1 MIHILN
7 QDDEIIDYFD
17 INDGTVL
24 EPDLIRNIETL
35 EDTLEFSVATKRS
48 INVQDRNRVII
59 KDNEGEYREFIIMQ
73 YESNLD
79 GFTDVSCVGSHLED
93 FQTAKPFKPQKL
105 ERYTT
110 KEALNFMSADTG
122 WEVAPDNEWNGTRT
136 TSWTSWKDRLSLIK
150 QLQTT
155 YDMRL
160 SFYVELGTNTVKH
173 RYVKL
178 VEVNPMFNGE
188 EIVYGENMIDL
199 KRTVDFTDVATALI
213 AIGPEDDDGN
223 RLIIEE
229 VDNEAQNQL
238 GLPYRYLWQIY
249 EPESD
254 DQNMTE
260 ARLRTLA
267 RTKLNKIKAASV
279 EYTIQSTQ
287 LNVKNGDMIR
297 VKNEDFTPELYV
309 EAEVIEI
316 RYNAYTKLC
325 DYKFGILTE
334 YTRAEVYERFNA
346 LLETLRERLN
356 NIKYDTENVINER
369 LEVELAGLER
379 YIEKSP
385 FPPLD
390 PQEGDLWLDT
400 SHDQVAVLKRFEN
413 GKWVKSSVTEAHEVN
428 APTKEEALYTMLQ
441 ERKNRLNN
449 DFISNYGLFN
459 TLTAH
464 KYYDEL
470 DADIRNMLFDLFVD
484 QTNKYSAF
492 EADFDYIN
500 AEQPT
505 IGLILAAMESAL
517 RFEDSSNQF
526 KTGYNTARAALDAY
540 LEILRSQYTDEKYL
554 DALNAVADK
563 FGLDVVDGKLMGDAN
578 FIENMEEIKVDLQQQ
593 LDAAKAELENFEVG
607 GRNWFAKSKVVLS
620 NNLRYDDQLDLYYNV
635 GTSRSFSI
643 FRMDSLGLELN
654 KKYILAY
661 EIKSNIPELE
671 LRTNTYINGSVSSVE
686 NNSPE
691 LIEGEWVKVYTEPFL
706 YHTET
711 TASVHIYFNQDL
723 ESSRDIEI
731 RNIQINRGTILQ
743 DYQEAPE
750 DTDNKITKINQS
762 ITNIEGQLKSTV
774 NKDTFDLLKG
784 TVTQQGTTIQQ
795 TADSLSSKADKSVVD
810 TLSGTVKNHGTQITQ
825 TAEEIA
831 SKADKTLLDAA
842 NNTITQQGTLI
853 NQNAQEIALRAKTA
867 DLNSVTGRVTK
878 AEADI
883 KINAGE
889 ISSRV
894 KDVDYQTDKE
904 GIIGRLSGAES
915 SITQQSNLIET
926 KVSSTE
932 LTQAIDDINIGG
944 VNLANWTETSVEN
957 KNRYRPTGKTNDVNI
972 VTLQGEKFTQVRELN
987 GESGVGSVFG
997 IYVGRWNNTDNNSYF
1012 NIEKDQEYTLT
1023 LRGQNSSTT
1032 EEFSYVF
1039 IMRDDNLENPES
1051 TTSGTNQGVSSA
1063 IVDRVNVESGYG
1075 SRYKFSFKANW
1086 NSKKAYILV
1095 GTHKKSGYGAGTSFW
1110 FRFKELQLEKGN
1122 KATDWSLSQT
1132 DTLKQFKDLDD
1143 RITTHDTQIEQT
1155 DKQIALRAKM
1165 TDVNKSDKT
1174 LSQALSEL
1182 IIDSSNG
1189 LKFSYDSNG
1198 RLASYSVGRD
1208 GIQFDGSKIK
1218 FTASDSIM
1226 LQISDAK
1233 KAGTDAQGIASD
1245 AKSKIDN
1252 LDLSGTNLVSGTNF
1266 AIQENVDRLDTP
1278 WGSAKY
1284 TSESEYL
1291 LVLNSNLAENATFGL
1306 RTFKDDFKLKQGA
1319 EYTLSFEAYSNVN
1332 ADSDF
1337 SYVYLYRYGASD
1349 QGSFTMDKELIGT
1362 AGGSTGIGYDLY
1374 RYTCTFKN
1382 TTGTEPANLLIATRG
1397 TGYSWFR
1404 IKNVM
1409 LTRGNVAVPYNVQGH
1424 KMVDTD
1430 SLIPTI
1436 NGDKNGWTISGKK
1449 IDLVGDVNMVNGQVK
1464 VRNLTASSGTNKL
1477 ELTGSGL
1484 VMDGSVGNLS
1494 MGSSGIVYKDKS
1506 GVIKYEMNENF
1517 VRSSTFGTT
1526 TANIYLA
1533 ASKDYEVRFADIADI
1548 PGGGAVNDY
1557 TYIDTRAKVMY
1568 AEGVANNPRH
1578 SSHLNLGAD
1587 GEVRIMNNG
1596 RTTYGAARAAAVY
1609 AHSYNWSTA
1618 DNNSNNLYVRPSSAG
1633 EVRFTAV
1640 GTTTNYSDIRA
1651 AKVYSDSV
1659 WSHRFADYWIRVDG
1673 EAILSAHGSTTNYRD
1688 IRGMFAHF
1696 DALDVNT
1703 GSHIYTRVHGASAE
1717 LRVTARGTTDKYRDI
1732 RFRNWTAVSS
1742 EKYKTDITEWN
1753 YNVLDIIK
1761 DEIKIYQY
1769 KYKDDVAEGDNIMYQ
1784 RGLVLERET
1793 PSEFIKGDGIN
1804 QYEMATWTLK
1814 GVQELAQRDDEK
1826 DKIIKEQGDKIEEL
1840 EKQMSEVMQL
1850 LNNK

>member
-93 FQTAKPFKPQKL
+93 FQTAKPLEPQKL

-110 KEALNFMSADTG
+110 KEALSFMAADTG
-122 WEVAPDNEWNGTRT
+122 WEVAPDNEWNGLKT
-136 TSWTSWKDRLSLIK
+136 TSWSSWKDRLSLIK

-213 AIGPEDDDGN
+213 AIGPEDNDGN
-223 RLIIEE
+223 RIIIEE
-229 VDNEAQNQL
+229 VDNAAQNQL

-254 DQNMTE
+254 QQNMTE

-267 RTKLNKIKAASV
+267 RTKLNKIKTASV

-287 LNVKNGDMIR
+287 LDVKAGDMIR

-309 EAEVIEI
+309 EAEIIEI
-316 RYNAYTKLC
+316 KYNAYTKLC

-369 LEVELAGLER
+369 LEEELSGLER

-400 SHDQVAVLKRFEN
+400 SHDQVAVLKRYEN

-470 DADIRNMLFDLFVD
+470 DADIKNMLFDLFVD

-492 EADFDYIN
+492 ESDFDYIN
-500 AEQPT
+500 EEQPT

-517 RFEDSSNQF
+517 RFEDSSNKF

-540 LEILRSQYTDEKYL
+540 LEILRSQYTDEKYN

-563 FGLDVVDGKLMGDAN
+563 FGLDVVDGKLLGDAN
-578 FIENMEEIKVDLQQQ
+578 FIENMEEIKKDLQQQ
-593 LDAAKAELENFEVG
+593 LNYAKKALEDLEVG
-607 GRNWFAKSKVVLS
+607 GRNYFSLS
-620 NNLRYDDQLDLYYNV
+620 AAEKTGGIVTIPVEPNTDYIVTSNVPVPTKDTTLYFN
-635 GTSRSFSI
+635 GIT
-643 FRMDSLGLELN
+643 
-654 KKYILAY
+654 
-661 EIKSNIPELE
+661 
-671 LRTNTYINGSVSSVE
+671 TNTDGVWLGKSVVK
-686 NNSPE
+686 NSGDKETMYVRIYPNREYTSE
-691 LIEGEWVKVYTEPFL
+691 LMSGEYKIMWEKGNVATDWTP
-706 YHTET
+706 
-711 TASVHIYFNQDL
+711 
-723 ESSRDIEI
+723 
-731 RNIQINRGTILQ
+731 
-743 DYQEAPE
+743 APE
-750 DTDNKITKINQS
+750 DTDNKITNINQS

-774 NKDTFDLLKG
+774 NKDTFDLLNE
-784 TVTQQGTTIQQ
+784 TVTKQGTTLEQ
-795 TADSLSSKADKSVVD
+795 TAVKLSSKADKSVVD

-825 TAEEIA
+825 TAEDVA
-831 SKADKTLLDAA
+831 SKADKSSLDEVSG
-842 NNTITQQGTLI
+842 TIKQQGTLI
-853 NQNAQEIALRAKTA
+853 NQNATDIALRAKTS

-878 AEADI
+878 AESAI
-883 KINAGE
+883 KVNAGE

-894 KDVDYQTDKE
+894 KDVDYQTDKK

-915 SITQQSNLIET
+915 SITQQSKLISS

-932 LTQAIDDINIGG
+932 LTQAIDDIELGG
-944 VNLANWTETSVEN
+944 ENLIPQADLPKDRNNWGTWNDTTSLHTSGWYPDYLWV
-957 KNRYRPTGKTNDVNI
+957 NDVSGAENGSLAAQSPLL
-972 VTLQGEKFTQVRELN
+972 TEKV
-987 GESGVGSVFG
+987 
-997 IYVGRWNNTDNNSYF
+997 I
-1012 NIEKDQEYTLT
+1012 KDQEYTLSFIAT
-1023 LRGQNSSTT
+1023 DLRNIYEDMRYCYMINNISGESNHFLRGVKRKEIGLET
-1032 EEFSYVF
+1032 SY
-1039 IMRDDNLENPES
+1039 
-1051 TTSGTNQGVSSA
+1051 SA
-1063 IVDRVNVESGYG
+1063 EGRPMYLYYVTFKSEITANV
-1075 SRYKFSFKANW
+1075 K
-1086 NSKKAYILV
+1086 ILV
-1095 GTHKKSGYGAGTSFW
+1095 GSRKITSSAA
-1110 FRFKELQLEKGN
+1110 RFYIKDVKLEKGN
-1122 KATDWSLSQT
+1122 KPTGFSLSTKGLEDRIVSHDTKFEQT
-1132 DTLKQFKDLDD
+1132 DTQLSLKA
-1143 RITTHDTQIEQT
+1143 T
-1155 DKQIALRAKM
+1155 M
-1165 TDVNKSDKT
+1165 TDVNKSDET
-1174 LSQALSEL
+1174 LSRALSEL
-1182 IIDSSNG
+1182 VVDSANG
-1189 LKFSYDSNG
+1189 LKFNYDSNG

-1208 GIQFDGSKIK
+1208 GIQFDGSKIR
-1218 FTASDSIM
+1218 FNASDSIM
-1226 LQISDAK
+1226 LQINDAK
-1233 KAGTDAQGIASD
+1233 KAGTDAQSTINSLELGGANLVKGTSVAKENLKYLTSVNGGTSNVAPMISGLDGVPYYLIRESSGESSSYLAARVNDAANQRFTVQEGKKYVLTFVARKSTYTNDFNYTYLIRPNAEGANFNLGRPTRILDSSYTNAKKYIFTFTAPWTTSD
-1245 AKSKIDN
+1245 AHILLGLHPSYSGGSQWFRFRELQLQEGDRPTAYAPHPDEVTTETTIISQIN
-1252 LDLSGTNLVSGTNF
+1252 LDST
-1266 AIQENVDRLDTP
+1266 
-1278 WGSAKY
+1278 SA
-1284 TSESEYL
+1284 
-1291 LVLNSNLAENATFGL
+1291 
-1306 RTFKDDFKLKQGA
+1306 
-1319 EYTLSFEAYSNVN
+1319 
-1332 ADSDF
+1332 
-1337 SYVYLYRYGASD
+1337 
-1349 QGSFTMDKELIGT
+1349 
-1362 AGGSTGIGYDLY
+1362 
-1374 RYTCTFKN
+1374 
-1382 TTGTEPANLLIATRG
+1382 
-1397 TGYSWFR
+1397 
-1404 IKNVM
+1404 
-1409 LTRGNVAVPYNVQGH
+1409 
-1424 KMVDTD
+1424 
-1430 SLIPTI
+1430 
-1436 NGDKNGWTISGKK
+1436 TISAKK
-1449 IDLVGDVNMVNGQVK
+1449 IDLVGDVNIVNGEVK
-1464 VRNLTASSGTNKL
+1464 VRNLTASSGSNKL

-1494 MGSSGIVYKDKS
+1494 MGSSGIVYKDS
-1506 GVIKYEMNENF
+1506 RGIIKYEMNENF
-1517 VRSSTFGTT
+1517 VRSSSFGTT

-1533 ASKDYEVRFADIADI
+1533 ASKGYEVRFADIADI
-1548 PGGGAVNDY
+1548 PGGGEVNDY

-1578 SSHLNLGAD
+1578 SSNLELGTD
-1587 GEVRIMNNG
+1587 NEVRIMNNG
-1596 RTTYGAARAAAVY
+1596 RTTYSILRAGATY
-1609 AHSYNWSTA
+1609 AHSYNWSSA
-1618 DNNSNNLYVRPSSAG
+1618 DNSSNNLYVRPSSAG

-1640 GTTTNYSDIRA
+1640 HTTDNYSDIRA
-1651 AKVYSDSV
+1651 ARVYSDST
-1659 WSHRFADYWIRVDG
+1659 WSHRFSDYWIRVDG
-1673 EAILSAHGSTTNYRD
+1673 EVLLSSHGSTSNFRD
-1688 IRGMFAHF
+1688 IRGMYAKF

-1703 GSHIYTRVHGASAE
+1703 GAHIYTRPHGASSE
-1717 LRVTARGTTDKYRDI
+1717 LRVTARGTTDAYRDI

-1761 DEIKIYQY
+1761 DELKIYQY

-1814 GVQELAQRDDEK
+1814 GVQELAQRDNDK
-1826 DKIIKEQGDKIEEL
+1826 DKIIKEQGAEIEEL
-1840 EKQMSEVMQL
+1840 KKQMSEVMQL
-1850 LNNK
+1850 LKNK

>member
-93 FQTAKPFKPQKL
+93 FQTAKPYKPQKL

-110 KEALNFMSADTG
+110 KQALSFMAADTG
-122 WEVAPDNEWNGTRT
+122 WEVAPDNEWNGLKT
-136 TSWTSWKDRLSLIK
+136 TSWSSWKDRLSLIK

-213 AIGPEDDDGN
+213 AIGPEDDKGN

-229 VDNEAQNQL
+229 VDNAAQNQL

-249 EPESD
+249 EPETD
-254 DQNMTE
+254 DQKMSE

-267 RTKLNKIKAASV
+267 RTKLNKIKTASV

-287 LNVKNGDMIR
+287 LDVKVGDMIR

-309 EAEVIEI
+309 EAEIIEI
-316 RYNAYTKLC
+316 KYNAYTKLC

-356 NIKYDTENVINER
+356 NIKYDTDSVINER
-369 LEVELAGLER
+369 LEEELAGLER

-385 FPPLD
+385 TPPLD

-400 SHDQVAVLKRFEN
+400 SNSQVAVLKRYEN

-470 DADIRNMLFDLFVD
+470 DADIKKMLFDLFVD
-484 QTNKYSAF
+484 QTDKYSAF
-492 EADFDYIN
+492 EDAFNNIN

-505 IGLILAAMESAL
+505 IGLILDAMESAL
-517 RFEDSSNQF
+517 RFEDASNKF

-540 LEILRSQYTDEKYL
+540 LEILRSQYTEEKYL

-578 FIENMEEIKVDLQQQ
+578 FIENMEEIKKDLQQQ
-593 LDAAKAELENFEVG
+593 LNDAKKAFDEIEIG
-607 GRNWFAKSKVVLS
+607 GRNLALKTAELKELTATSVR
-620 NNLRYDDQLDLYYNV
+620 LRYDLNNEVLRNNI
-635 GTSRSFSI
+635 GKEITISFDAKFNS
-643 FRMDSLGLELN
+643 N
-654 KKYILAY
+654 KDFSAYILQLPGDYVVNSTTIAGGTDKWKKFSFTGN
-661 EIKSNIPELE
+661 IKPEAE
-671 LRTNTYINGSVSSVE
+671 FTTNAQFT
-686 NNSPE
+686 
-691 LIEGEWVKVYTEPFL
+691 LA
-706 YHTET
+706 T
-711 TASVHIYFNQDL
+711 TDYGA
-723 ESSRDIEI
+723 I
-731 RNIQINRGTILQ
+731 RNLKVELGNIAT
-743 DYQEAPE
+743 DWTPAPE
-750 DTDNKITKINQS
+750 DTDNKITNINQS

-774 NKDTFDLLKG
+774 NKDTFDLLNK
-784 TVTQQGTTIQQ
+784 TVTQQGTTLEQ
-795 TADSLSSKADKSVVD
+795 TANKLSSKADKSVVD

-825 TAEEIA
+825 TAEDVA
-831 SKADKTLLDAA
+831 SKADKSLLDEVSG
-842 NNTITQQGTLI
+842 TIKKQGTLI
-853 NQNAQEIALRAKTA
+853 SQNATDIALRAKTS

-878 AEADI
+878 AESAI
-883 KINAGE
+883 KVNAGE

-894 KDVDYQTDKE
+894 KDVDYQTDKK

-915 SITQQSNLIET
+915 SITQQSKLISS

-932 LTQAIDDINIGG
+932 LTQAIDDIELGG
-944 VNLANWTETSVEN
+944 ENLIPKADLPKDMSHWGTWNDTTSLHKSGWYPDYLWV
-957 KNRYRPTGKTNDVNI
+957 NDVNGAENGSLAAQSQI
-972 VTLQGEKFTQVRELN
+972 LTEKVIK
-987 GESGVGSVFG
+987 G
-997 IYVGRWNNTDNNSYF
+997 
-1012 NIEKDQEYTLT
+1012 QEYTLSFIAT
-1023 LRGQNSSTT
+1023 DLRNVHEDMRYCYMINNISGEPNHFLRGVKRKEIGLET
-1032 EEFSYVF
+1032 SYNADGIPMYLYYVTF
-1039 IMRDDNLENPES
+1039 KSDITADVKILAGSRKI
-1051 TTSGTNQGVSSA
+1051 TSSA
-1063 IVDRVNVESGYG
+1063 AR
-1075 SRYKFSFKANW
+1075 F
-1086 NSKKAYILV
+1086 YI
-1095 GTHKKSGYGAGTSFW
+1095 KDIK
-1110 FRFKELQLEKGN
+1110 LEKGN
-1122 KATDWSLSQT
+1122 KPTGFSLST
-1132 DTLKQFKDLDD
+1132 KGLED
-1143 RITTHDTQIEQT
+1143 RIVSHDTKFEQT
-1155 DKQIALRAKM
+1155 DKQLSLKATM

-1208 GIQFDGSKIK
+1208 GIQFDGSKIRFK
-1218 FTASDSIM
+1218 ASDSIM
-1226 LQISDAK
+1226 LQINDAK
-1233 KAGTDAQGIASD
+1233 KAGTDAQST
-1245 AKSKIDN
+1245 IDN
-1252 LDLSGTNLVSGTNF
+1252 LELGGANLVKGTAIAKENLKYLTGVNGGTPNVAPTISTLNGVPYYLIRETAGESSSYLAVRINDAASQRFTVQEGKKYVLTFVARKSSYTNDFNYTYLIRPNAEGSNFNLGSPTRILDSSYPNANKYIFTFTAPWTTTEAHILLGVHLSYSGGSQWF
-1266 AIQENVDRLDTP
+1266 RFRELQLQEGDRPTAYAPHPDEVTTETTVISQINLDSTSATI
-1278 WGSAKY
+1278 SAK
-1284 TSESEYL
+1284 
-1291 LVLNSNLAENATFGL
+1291 
-1306 RTFKDDFKLKQGA
+1306 K
-1319 EYTLSFEAYSNVN
+1319 VN
-1332 ADSDF
+1332 
-1337 SYVYLYRYGASD
+1337 
-1349 QGSFTMDKELIGT
+1349 
-1362 AGGSTGIGYDLY
+1362 
-1374 RYTCTFKN
+1374 
-1382 TTGTEPANLLIATRG
+1382 
-1397 TGYSWFR
+1397 
-1404 IKNVM
+1404 
-1409 LTRGNVAVPYNVQGH
+1409 
-1424 KMVDTD
+1424 
-1430 SLIPTI
+1430 
-1436 NGDKNGWTISGKK
+1436 
-1449 IDLVGDVNMVNGQVK
+1449 LVGDVDMVNGQVR
-1464 VRNLTASSGTNKL
+1464 VRNLTASSGSNKL

-1484 VMDGSVGNLS
+1484 VVDGSVGNLS
-1494 MGSSGIVYKDKS
+1494 MGSNGIIYKDS
-1506 GVIKYEMNENF
+1506 RGIIKYEMNENF

-1548 PGGGAVNDY
+1548 PGGGEVNDY

-1568 AEGVANNPRH
+1568 AQGVANNPRH
-1578 SSHLNLGAD
+1578 SDNLELGAD
-1587 GEVRIMNNG
+1587 NEVRIMNNG
-1596 RTTYGAARAAAVY
+1596 RTTYSILRAAATY

-1618 DNNSNNLYVRPSSAG
+1618 GNNSNNLYVRPSSAG

-1659 WSHRFADYWIRVDG
+1659 WSHRFANYWIRVDG
-1673 EAILSAHGSTTNYRD
+1673 DVILSAHGSTTNYRS
-1688 IRGMFAHF
+1688 IKGLFANF

-1814 GVQELAQRDDEK
+1814 GVQELAQRDNDKDE
-1826 DKIIKEQGDKIEEL
+1826 IIKEQSAKIEKL

-1850 LNNK
+1850 LKNK